1 VKLAYRTTAITSK
14 EDYKDMSDSG
24 RQVNTIPT
32 ARVMLIDDTPSE
44 LYRLEIILKSLGFT
58 TICCDKPSNA
68 LQILLVKHVDIVIC
82 DWQMPSMSGLAVCES
97 VSQSPAMGDP
107 YFIMLTGRCDRSDM
121 IEAIDA
127 GADDFICKPA
137 ARDELRAR
145 LQAGLRRLDRERAL
159 SNNLRFA

>member
-1 VKLAYRTTAITSK
+1 
-14 EDYKDMSDSG
+14 
-24 RQVNTIPT
+24 
-32 ARVMLIDDTPSE
+32 
-44 LYRLEIILKSLGFT
+44 
-58 TICCDKPSNA
+58 
-68 LQILLVKHVDIVIC
+68 
-82 DWQMPSMSGLAVCES
+82 
-97 VSQSPAMGDP
+97 MGDP

-159 SNNLRFA
+159 SNHLRLA

>member
-1 VKLAYRTTAITSK
+1 MHASPITS
-14 EDYKDMSDSG
+14 
-24 RQVNTIPT
+24 
-32 ARVMLIDDTPSE
+32 ARVMIIDDTPSE
-44 LYRLEIILKSLGFT
+44 LYRLEIILTSFGFT
-58 TICCDKPSNA
+58 TICCDKPSDA

-82 DWQMPSMSGLAVCES
+82 DWQMPSISGLAVCES

-159 SNNLRFA
+159 SNHLRLA